1 VGGGFVMVP
10 LQVMVAGVQPLR
22 AVVTSLVAI
31 VPISIVGALVYYLA
45 GAGGHPAVDL
55 GFAGLLVVGG
65 MAGAYLGAR
74 LAPALAGPWL
84 SRLLAIV
91 LALVGFKEL
100 IWP

>member
-1 VGGGFVMVP
+1 MVP
-10 LQVMVAGVQPLR
+10 LQVMVARVQPLR

-65 MAGAYLGAR
+65 MTGAYLGAR
-74 LAPALAGPWL
+74 LAPALGGPWL
-84 SRLLAIV
+84 SRMLAVV
-91 LALVGFKEL
+91 LAVVGFKQL
-100 IWP
+100 LWP